1 MAVTDLEHALGRLP
15 VIDLALPHDNGC
27 KKDTRGGAKD
37 TKSKNAKPKS
47 VKQGARVIVAM
58 SGGVDSSVAAALVKR
73 AGYEVAGITLQL
85 YDYGATQHR
94 KGACCA
100 GQDIHDARRVA
111 AKLDIPHYVLD
122 YESRFKE
129 NVIEDFA
136 DSYLAGQTPIPCVRC
151 NETVKF
157 RDLLQTAR
165 ALGAAA
171 LVTGHYIETRKHGDK
186 WEMHRPIDEARDQSY
201 FLFSTTQA
209 QLDFLRFPLA
219 RFTKDEIRR
228 FAMQLELPVAD
239 KPDSQDICFAPDG
252 DYAAAIK
259 RLRPD
264 CNVPGEIVDM
274 AGNVLGQH
282 QGVLHYT
289 VGQRRGLGIGG
300 GEPLYVVR
308 LDAARREVVV
318 GARADLDASLIM
330 LEGVNWLGE
339 DKTTQGNRQGG
350 QDIKSLANADEIP
363 IRVRIRSSG
372 APREAFLQLQA
383 NGRAKVRLAVP
394 ETGISPGQAC
404 VFYGDASMPSRVLG
418 GGWIQTAH

>member
-1 MAVTDLEHALGRLP
+1 
-15 VIDLALPHDNGC
+15 
-27 KKDTRGGAKD
+27 
-37 TKSKNAKPKS
+37 
-47 VKQGARVIVAM
+47 
-58 SGGVDSSVAAALVKR
+58 
-73 AGYEVAGITLQL
+73 
-85 YDYGATQHR
+85 
-94 KGACCA
+94 
-100 GQDIHDARRVA
+100 
-111 AKLDIPHYVLD
+111 
-122 YESRFKE
+122 
-129 NVIEDFA
+129 
-136 DSYLAGQTPIPCVRC
+136 
-151 NETVKF
+151 
-157 RDLLQTAR
+157 
-165 ALGAAA
+165 
-171 LVTGHYIETRKHGDK
+171 
-186 WEMHRPIDEARDQSY
+186 
-201 FLFSTTQA
+201 
-209 QLDFLRFPLA
+209 
-219 RFTKDEIRR
+219 
-228 FAMQLELPVAD
+228 MQLELPVAD